1 MPKVGAARSGDRLPC
16 DGRSVDIVVSGLA
29 NNFMV

>member
-1 MPKVGAARSGDRLPC
+1 MHNVHKVGPGDRLPC
-16 DGRSVDIVVSGLA
+16 DGRSVDIVVPGLA